1 MRSGKKNPKPD
12 EERIES
18 LRAQLI
24 GVFTWTHKNSS
35 QSSRTGS
42 DSACS
47 VVRSRSDCII
57 SPPPYGI
64 SKASRDSPKDSH
76 QAPEELAIIVP
87 SPAHCI
93 HSSDVMWSNSISPEP
108 YQSVPRPI
116 RIAHVVLYE
125 NLDIPESDAMF
136 RRIPITSHLSQTRG
150 WNGYYLSG
158 DQLQEYFVNFA
169 KEHDLEQFINF
180 ETKVGRRLKV
190 FRPTDPHPHCKLAQD
205 ILEGQTCRTY
215 WGRVKRCLN
224 HSKAGPRSTPL
235 PQHPQLY
242 HIFTISSASASSM
255 VDRNGRLLL
264 VDCVRSIHA
273 MDNPSSCMA
282 RSADDPEKSAMPAPA
297 GKHFYTEEE
306 KNLFRTDPEKFLE
319 YRKKVAFPW
328 LVVDR
333 RLEKTSWKLSL
344 KTTPESYLAKSAGS
358 QKQESK

>member
-1 MRSGKKNPKPD
+1 
-12 EERIES
+12 
-18 LRAQLI
+18 
-24 GVFTWTHKNSS
+24 
-35 QSSRTGS
+35 
-42 DSACS
+42 
-47 VVRSRSDCII
+47 
-57 SPPPYGI
+57 
-64 SKASRDSPKDSH
+64 
-76 QAPEELAIIVP
+76 
-87 SPAHCI
+87 
-93 HSSDVMWSNSISPEP
+93 MWSNSISPEP

-116 RIAHVVLYE
+116 RIAHVGAGTAGLITAYKLLPSYE
-125 NLDIPESDAMF
+125 LVGGTRLGNRLDIPESDAMF

-169 KEHDLEQFINF
+169 EEYDLEHFIKF
-180 ETKVGRRLKV
+180 ETKVGLSTSENGRRLKV
-190 FRPTDPHPHCKLAQD
+190 FRPTRGSSPTLQTGIR
-205 ILEGQTCRTY
+205 ILTGRTNVSHLLGSGQA
-215 WGRVKRCLN
+215 V
-224 HSKAGPRSTPL
+224 SKSFQGWSKD
-235 PQHPQLY
+235 
-242 HIFTISSASASSM
+242 ASASSM

-297 GKHFYTEEE
+297 GKHFYTEER
-306 KNLFRTDPEKFLE
+306 KISSGRTQ
-319 YRKKVAFPW
+319 RSSSTFPW

>member
-1 MRSGKKNPKPD
+1 
-12 EERIES
+12 
-18 LRAQLI
+18 
-24 GVFTWTHKNSS
+24 
-35 QSSRTGS
+35 
-42 DSACS
+42 
-47 VVRSRSDCII
+47 
-57 SPPPYGI
+57 
-64 SKASRDSPKDSH
+64 
-76 QAPEELAIIVP
+76 
-87 SPAHCI
+87 
-93 HSSDVMWSNSISPEP
+93 
-108 YQSVPRPI
+108 
-116 RIAHVVLYE
+116 
-125 NLDIPESDAMF
+125 MF

-169 KEHDLEQFINF
+169 EEYDLEHFIKF
-180 ETKVGRRLKV
+180 ETKVGLSTSENGRRLKV
-190 FRPTDPHPHCKLAQD
+190 FRPTRGSSPTLQTGIR
-205 ILEGQTCRTY
+205 ILTGRTNVSHLLGSGQA
-215 WGRVKRCLN
+215 V
-224 HSKAGPRSTPL
+224 SKSFQGWSKD
-235 PQHPQLY
+235 
-242 HIFTISSASASSM
+242 ASASSM